1 MNNLI
6 GALGACILLSGAVGG
21 VGAIEC
27 IKGHDYSVAAQ
38 HQVTAVGHL
47 LNVPSRKGAYQYEF
61 SVNGVKMVDSSDM
74 CTTPLTLEAC
84 SNKGTVLV
92 YYAYE
97 PYPNSRLED
106 FASASAFA
114 YRVGKPMLAISLP
127 LFVLSVIAFAF
138 LLRTKMPKEGV
149 IHVVPE

>member
-1 MNNLI
+1 VNNLI
-6 GALGACILLSGAVGG
+6 RALGACIFLSGVVGIVG
-21 VGAIEC
+21 VVEC
-27 IKGHDYSVAAQ
+27 VKGRDYSVAAQ

-47 LNVPSRKGAYQYEF
+47 LNVPGRKGAYQYEF
-61 SVNGVKMVDSSDM
+61 SVNGVKMVDSSNM

-84 SNKGTVLV
+84 ANKGTVLV
-92 YYAYE
+92 YYTYE

-114 YRVGKPMLAISLP
+114 YRVGKPMLAIGLP
-127 LFVLSVIAFAF
+127 LFVLSAIAFAF
-138 LLRTKMPKEGV
+138 LLRTKMPKGGV

>member
-1 MNNLI
+1 VNNAI
-6 GALGACILLSGAVGG
+6 RALGACIFLSGAVGI

-92 YYAYE
+92 YYTYE

-106 FASASAFA
+106 FATASAFA
-114 YRVGKPMLAISLP
+114 YRVGKPLLAICLP
-127 LFVLSVIAFAF
+127 LFVLSAIAFAI
-138 LLRTKMPKEGV
+138 LLHTKMPNNGV
-149 IHVVPE
+149 IHIAPE

>member
-1 MNNLI
+1 VKNLI
-6 GALGACILLSGAVGG
+6 GALAACIFLSGALGII
-21 VGAIEC
+21 GAIEC

-74 CTTPLTLEAC
+74 CSTPLTLEAC

-114 YRVGKPMLAISLP
+114 YRIGKPILAVCLP
-127 LFVLSVIAFAF
+127 VFVLSVIAFAI
-138 LLRTKMPKEGV
+138 LLHTKMPKGGV
-149 IHVVPE
+149 IHIVPE